1 MSEVPARVTARF
13 FLADPDASDPGS
25 LIPVFHD
32 WIRRGDVLDGLLI
45 DVADYH
51 HVPDGP
57 GVLLIGHEWDRAV
70 AFDGDRPAVVSVSK
84 RGLEGDLAARVQAV
98 VADALTVAAA
108 LEDDPA
114 VSWARVALDQVE
126 IGIPDRLFAP
136 NTPEVLG
143 GIGDDIAG
151 ALAPLNDGAAP
162 ALEQLGDTRRP
173 FRVRASLSGALGAR
187 DAADALRAVV
197 A

>member
-1 MSEVPARVTARF
+1 MSDVPARITARF
-13 FLADPDASDPGS
+13 FLAAPDAADPGS

-32 WIRRGDVLDGLLI
+32 WIRRGDVVDGLLI

-84 RGLEGDLAARVQAV
+84 RGLEGDLATRVQAV
-98 VADALTVAAA
+98 VADALHVAASLA
-108 LEDDPA
+108 DDPA
-114 VSWARVALDQVE
+114 TGWAEVALDEVE

-136 NTPEVLG
+136 NTPESLAAIG
-143 GIGDDIAG
+143 GEIAA
-151 ALAPLNDGAAP
+151 ALAPLNDGATP
-162 ALEQLGDTRRP
+162 ALEQHGDTRRP
-173 FRVRASLSGALGAR
+173 FRVRVSLSGSLGVR
-187 DAADALRAVV
+187 DAADALRAV
-197 A
+197 AA